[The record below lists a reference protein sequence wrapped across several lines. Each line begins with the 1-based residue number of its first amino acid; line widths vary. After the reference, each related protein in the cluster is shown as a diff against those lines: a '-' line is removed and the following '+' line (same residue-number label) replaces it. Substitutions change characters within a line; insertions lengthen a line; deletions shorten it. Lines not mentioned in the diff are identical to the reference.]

1 MTFAREETGFKN
13 INPSEPIAIEWT
25 NRRLSKL
32 SPVISYYFRIRRSP
46 AKSFQQP
53 VRLRHVFTSPSE
65 VSDTIHHLQAGIHP
79 TGYPNFILKN
89 KCRRFMPFLPYYITG
104 ILFPL
109 FAIFSIPDIRPILG
123 RISGVIT

>member
-65 VSDTIHHLQAGIHP
+65 VSDTIHHLQAEDSSHRLSKF
-79 TGYPNFILKN
+79 YPEKQMQ
-89 KCRRFMPFLPYYITG
+89 KVH
-104 ILFPL
+104 
-109 FAIFSIPDIRPILG
+109 AVS
-123 RISGVIT
+123 S